1 MKKHFLILIASFG
14 VLLNSCRKEQPELP
28 GAVNPCQNARY
39 VTADFLMEE
48 RSTPLNVD
56 VLFTNTDTIF
66 KNKNVRF
73 TALEDDAD
81 YTWYIGS
88 EVIKERSFGRFFSDQ
103 LAGLDIP
110 ITLVVRKDPNK
121 LCIPDDNG
129 YDSLT
134 KILHVSNVHLNYFGT
149 GANGDTI
156 HIDLGAL
163 SGTFRVKSDHLSDSF
178 DVKISFY
185 EIPTGFFCNIENY
198 DGEGSNCLFQSR
210 PKHLN
215 YRSIRDFN
223 GTAFTQCNAMQGLI
237 EHKLNGTTTMNLSFR
252 YNSGLVDRTF
262 RNYIGRKLN

>member
-48 RSTPLNVD
+48 RAGNMGSNP
-56 VLFTNTDTIF
+56 LFTNTDTIL

-121 LCIPDDNG
+121 LCIPDDDG

-134 KILHVSNVHLNYFGT
+134 KILHVSNVGLQQG
-149 GANGDTI
+149 GVPGDTTDI
-156 HIDLGAL
+156 ITAL
-163 SGTFRVKSDHLSDSF
+163 TGEFRVKSEHLPDSF
-178 DVKISFY
+178 NVKISFKKTN
-185 EIPTGFFCNIENY
+185 IFFFCNIENY
-198 DGEGSNCLFQSR
+198 DGEDSNCLYQSE
-210 PKHLN
+210 PYLTN
-215 YRSIRDFN
+215 YRGLVGFK
-223 GTAFTQCNAMQGLI
+223 GTSSMQCNDMSGSI
-237 EHKLNGTTTMNLSFR
+237 DYKINNEFVMELNFR
-252 YNSGLVDRTF
+252 FTPGFPDITHRKYF
-262 RNYIGRKLN
+262 GRKIK

>member
-1 MKKHFLILIASFG
+1 MKNHFLILIASFG

-134 KILHVSNVHLNYFGT
+134 KILHVSNINVSYGT
-149 GANGDTI
+149 GGPDTVY
-156 HIDLGAL
+156 HNLGSL
-163 SGTFRVKSDHLSDSF
+163 SGTFRVKSDHLPDSF

-185 EIPTGFFCNIENY
+185 ETWVRLFCNIENY

-210 PKHLN
+210 PMHLN
-215 YRSIRDFN
+215 YRALRDFY
-223 GTAFTQCNAMQGLI
+223 GTSTMQCNAMMGKI
-237 EHKLNGTTTMNLSFR
+237 ENKLNKTVQMDLSFR
-252 YNSGLVDRTF
+252 YQPESQVFIYRK
-262 RNYIGRKLN
+262 YIGRKLN